1 MHAVLA
7 CAKSWNSL
15 SRLGCPLSRL
25 IKTESPLQIMNLLP
39 HYVFVKD
46 DTGRFLM
53 ANTTVADAY
62 NLPVKEVVGKLH
74 EEVNPDNEEGKMM
87 NQDDLDVI
95 TSGQKTVI
103 PGIHRL
109 SYLYLPAV
117 TDLIRQVFIDNG
129 NQFSSKCSAKRI
141 LYFSM

>member
-1 MHAVLA
+1 
-7 CAKSWNSL
+7 
-15 SRLGCPLSRL
+15 
-25 IKTESPLQIMNLLP
+25 MNLLP

-62 NLPVKEVVGKLH
+62 NLPVKEIVGKLH
-74 EEVNPDNEEGKMM
+74 EEVNPDNEEGKML

-109 SYLYLPAV
+109 SYLYSY
-117 TDLIRQVFIDNG
+117 TWSRQVFFDNG
-129 NQFSSKCSAKRI
+129 NQRQNVR
-141 LYFSM
+141 LN